1 MCVYVCVCITQ
12 TYFKESTHEVL
23 DAWLLQN
30 LLGMPAGWRLRKEL
44 QSLEAID
51 WQAAS
56 RSREGQPL
64 PRQAFN

>member
-1 MCVYVCVCITQ
+1 MCVCVCMCMYHTE

-30 LLGMPAGWRLRKEL
+30 LLGMPAGWRFRKEL
-44 QSLEAID
+44 QSLETID

-56 RSREGQPL
+56 LSREGQPL
-64 PRQAFN
+64 LAFN